1 MKYLIITLILLVGC
15 DLNKTDYVPPI
26 LDKTQNRIK
35 YCETI
40 KYNTLEFYNTD
51 KDYEIEL
58 VVDLSNFGFIQYY
71 DCGKKFD
78 EYLKKH
84 YNMRSYLSGDTLFNR
99 CNKEIC
105 DSLIEV
111 KYGKGAVKRITF
123 EALKYAVTHC
133 DNTKKEY

>member
-1 MKYLIITLILLVGC
+1 MKYIVFTLIFLVGC
-15 DLNKTDYVPPI
+15 NLNKTDYVPTI
-26 LDKTQNRIK
+26 QENSQDRIK

-40 KYNTLEFYNTD
+40 KYNIREFNRSD
-51 KDYEIEL
+51 KDFENNL
-58 VVDLSNFGFIQYY
+58 VVDLNNFGFIQYY

-84 YNMRSYLSGDTLFNR
+84 YNIRSYLSGDTLFNR
-99 CNKEIC
+99 CNKEIS

-123 EALKYAVTHC
+123 EALKYAITHC
-133 DNTKKEY
+133 DNTKKDY